1 MTSGT
6 RIMDGSIGSMAA
18 MCRGEC
24 CDATIAD
31 NKSVVCRTE
40 WYLDANVMDSAPYSV
55 LGRRKTK
62 VKATARA
69 SRSKSRRRVT
79 PAEPRLNKEISIFK
93 GKTLNAD
100 EVVLIPPRESQT
112 EYGVVCLETH
122 DW

>member
-31 NKSVVCRTE
+31 NKVRRVQNRVVPRCECDGQR
-40 WYLDANVMDSAPYSV
+40 SV
-55 LGRRKTK
+55 LGRRKRK
-62 VKATARA
+62 VKAIARA

-112 EYGVVCLETH
+112 EYGVVCLETQ